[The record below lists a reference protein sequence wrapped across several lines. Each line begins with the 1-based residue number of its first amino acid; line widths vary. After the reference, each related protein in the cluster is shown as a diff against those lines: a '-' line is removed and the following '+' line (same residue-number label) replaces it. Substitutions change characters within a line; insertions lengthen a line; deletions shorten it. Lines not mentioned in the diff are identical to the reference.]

1 MKRRNKKRPPG
12 AVIFAIAALL
22 CVLVF
27 VFVNTLLLHLTITR
41 LEDRVE
47 ATQTEYG
54 AWAELYE
61 KFLKSR
67 TYMSITV
74 NHDDIAA
81 VEEEFAEIL
90 GALRIGD
97 KEAAEIAKSRLES
110 ALGHLKRLSGFN
122 LDSII

>member
-1 MKRRNKKRPPG
+1 MKRGNKKCPPG
-12 AVIFAIAALL
+12 SVIFAIAALL
-22 CVLVF
+22 CVLIF
-27 VFVNTLLLHLTITR
+27 VFTNTLLLHTAITG
-41 LEDRVE
+41 LEQRVE
-47 ATQTEYG
+47 AAPMEYG
-54 AWAELYE
+54 AWAQLYE

-90 GALRIGD
+90 GALRISD
-97 KEAAEIAKSRLES
+97 KETAEIAKSRLES

-122 LDSII
+122 SDSII